1 MDARSPHPQ
10 GDRGASTTVKRAQRV
25 LDDDMFGRALVNI
38 AATQVWSAHRR
49 DLVLPEVTRAEQDN
63 LQCL

>member
-1 MDARSPHPQ
+1 
-10 GDRGASTTVKRAQRV
+10 
-25 LDDDMFGRALVNI
+25 MFGRALVNI